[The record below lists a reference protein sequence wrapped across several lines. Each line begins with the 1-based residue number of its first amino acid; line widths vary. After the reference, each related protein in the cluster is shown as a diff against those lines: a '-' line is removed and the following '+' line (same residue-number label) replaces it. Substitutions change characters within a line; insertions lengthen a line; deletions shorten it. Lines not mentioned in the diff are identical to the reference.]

1 MAVGQNITPPGPQPQ
16 GITPWLQQNGLPAF
30 IFLQYML
37 SLDTAF
43 RALLSDFNG
52 ALIGPLTNATNDTNA
67 AAAGVPINGLYRN
80 GNAVQI
86 RLT

>member
-16 GITPWLQQNGLPAF
+16 GITPWMQQNGLPAI
-30 IFLQYML
+30 IFLQYTA
-37 SLDTAF
+37 SLDL
-43 RALLSDFNG
+43 ALRTLLNDFNG
-52 ALIGPLTNATNDTNA
+52 ALIGPLTNATNDVNA